1 MSLHRVL
8 ALVFA
13 GTAIAACTTA
23 TTVPPA
29 TPEAGST
36 SEPAMTAAP
45 TATAES
51 TAAPTATAAP
61 TSTAQANAP
70 VPEGATCTGRVDA
83 PPKGLTASEEAAPSF
98 AIGQPGKGAL
108 CEGKVFTAKEPV
120 TVYRVFSADYA
131 TSKQAGPLGAYWT
144 FAKPTGKQADYRAT
158 YEICTEWNK
167 LDTLN
172 ECTVDVGAKIVLG
185 PGQSATCDGGKEYAQ
200 SAANQVL
207 IVKVDGKVP
216 VSNCKQSP
224 VKWAN

>member
-8 ALVFA
+8 ALLIA
-13 GTAIAACTTA
+13 GSAIAACTTT

-29 TPEAGST
+29 TPEGGST
-36 SEPAMTAAP
+36 SEPAATSAPTVTAAP
-45 TATAES
+45 TATSAPTS
-51 TAAPTATAAP
+51 APTASNDVKP
-61 TSTAQANAP
+61 P
-70 VPEGATCTGRVDA
+70 VPEGAACVGHVDA
-83 PPKGLTASEEAAPSF
+83 PPKGLVPVEEAPPSF
-98 AIGQPGKGAL
+98 AIGAPGKGAL

-158 YEICTEWNK
+158 YEICAEWNK

-172 ECTVDVGAKIVLG
+172 ECTIDAGAKVILG
-185 PGQSATCDGGKEYAQ
+185 PGQSATCDGGTEYAK

-207 IVKVDGKVP
+207 VVKVDGKVP